1 MEKRDVINISVFIC
15 RITCRMEGR
24 IICRVGGGTE
34 SRTACWIVGHPYSTP
49 RRNAILRGSADTKTD
64 SSSRVIRPKI
74 KSFHR
79 MHAKMISDRGDLQT
93 AMVRSLTALNRKRKG
108 RNYLGLDIKLYLIF
122 HAKNWLKTVHTLV
135 A

>member
-1 MEKRDVINISVFIC
+1 MLARPSD
-15 RITCRMEGR
+15 
-24 IICRVGGGTE
+24 
-34 SRTACWIVGHPYSTP
+34 WDW
-49 RRNAILRGSADTKTD
+49 RNPAAERSYIHILRLVAMVLAAILRGLAETKTD
-64 SSSRVIRPKI
+64 SSCRVIRPKI